1 MKNIKKF
8 NVFVTENYVISPD
21 SLVST
26 LLNNMVQ
33 RVKKSFDGEN
43 DVFGEDE
50 LSVLSL
56 IDIERSTVNDS
67 TEKNIILNFEDT
79 EYYYQVTFIIMPF
92 SSKEKDTYSGYIKI
106 KLYDLDTTE
115 NLISE
120 GFDISIKQTDDGVQV
135 KEESESQTQVQAPA
149 QEQAPQGQSQGQEPA
164 QESTNYDKYNKI
176 YEAQEEVAGYVLF
189 EKYIIEKIGILKEK
203 IQKKEEV

>member
-8 NVFVTENYVISPD
+8 NVFVAENYVISPD
-21 SLVST
+21 SVVST

-50 LSVLSL
+50 LTVLSL

-92 SSKEKDTYSGYIKI
+92 SSKEKDAYSGYIKI

-135 KEESESQTQVQAPA
+135 KEESESQTQVQASV
-149 QEQAPQGQSQGQEPA
+149 QGQGQSQTPEQEN
-164 QESTNYDKYNKI
+164 TNYDKYNKI
-176 YEAQEEVAGYVLF
+176 YESQEDIAGYVVF
-189 EKYIIEKIGILKEK
+189 EKFIIEKIGILKEK
-203 IQKKEEV
+203 IQKKEEE

>member
-1 MKNIKKF
+1 MKKIKKF
-8 NVFVTENYVISPD
+8 VAFVNEEYIISPD

-43 DVFGEDE
+43 DVFGEEE

-67 TEKNIILNFEDT
+67 TEKNIILNFQDN

-106 KLYDLDTTE
+106 KLYDLETTE
-115 NLISE
+115 NLIGE
-120 GFDISIKQTDDGVQV
+120 GYDISIKQSDDGVLV
-135 KEESESQTQVQAPA
+135 KEENAI
-149 QEQAPQGQSQGQEPA
+149 QGQSQNQPQQPPQNQPQQPPQENA
-164 QESTNYDKYNKI
+164 KYNKYKKI
-176 YEAQEEVAGYVLF
+176 FEEQGDVGGYTIF
-189 EKYIIEKIGILKEK
+189 EKYIIEKISILKEK
-203 IQKKEEV
+203 LEKNKQE